1 MQTRWWS
8 ETSAHFRNFRAR
20 QTSVVCHGGAAA
32 VLVKNNTILLAPRT
46 LPHVLVH
53 DSAAVG
59 RAVVH
64 GRLEV
69 GEAAVRL
76 QEETY
81 LRLGPPHSS
90 THLVV
95 IECGRIAAAATW
107 CI

>member
-1 MQTRWWS
+1 M
-8 ETSAHFRNFRAR
+8 
-20 QTSVVCHGGAAA
+20 VV
-32 VLVKNNTILLAPRT
+32 LQQSLLQNNTILLAPRA

-76 QEETY
+76 QEETN
-81 LRLGPPHSS
+81 LRFGPPDSS

-95 IECGRIAAAATW
+95 IKCGRIAATAK
-107 CI
+107 